1 MELTE
6 ARHTHAELSEKLL
19 DAQYRYHVL
28 DSPTISDAEYDRGI
42 RTLNEIEEQFPEL
55 RTPDSATQRV
65 GGMISTLFTP
75 VTHLERLLSLDNVF
89 SHEEFASWADRAAK
103 LGGTGPYLCELK
115 IDGLAID
122 LVYEKGRLTRAATRG
137 DGRTGEDVTLNVKT
151 IKSVP
156 DRLTGDDVPELIEVR
171 GEVFLS
177 EAAFDR
183 LNESLQEAGKPAFAN
198 PRNAAAGSLRQKDPR
213 ITASRALGAIVHG
226 IGRIEGSGE
235 IAGATA
241 GPDAAGHLE
250 GAPDT
255 QSGWYERLRA
265 WGLPTSDKYKVVAE
279 LADVQAY
286 IDYYGDPGHRHETPY
301 DIDGVVVKIDPI
313 EVQRVMGATSRAP
326 RWAIAYKY
334 PPEEVNTKLLD
345 IRVGV
350 GRTGRVTPYA
360 VMAPVQVSGSTV
372 DRATLHNE
380 DEVKRKGVL
389 IGDTVILR
397 KAGEVIPEVVG
408 PVAELRT
415 GDEREFA
422 FPRAC
427 PECGTTLG
435 RDEGEVDWRCPNT
448 RACPAQLRERLF
460 YLASRSALDIE
471 ALGYEAVVALL
482 NDGLVHDEGD
492 LFDLT
497 DAKLANSPFFVN
509 KAGGLKLVAHALLA
523 NLEEVKTRPL
533 WRFLVALSIRH
544 VGPTAARALAEAFGS
559 LDAIAEA
566 SPDALAIVDGV
577 GPTIAASV
585 VEWFTVDWHRAIVEK
600 WRAAGVQLA
609 TPGFDPSAAA
619 GRLLAGVTVVI
630 TGTLPTYSRDDAA
643 EAVRAAGGKV
653 SSSVSKK
660 TTFVVAGESAGSKYD
675 KAVELGI
682 RILDEPAFKVLLE
695 GGPDAVALREAFQ
708 DQVLDP
714 GGVGLATGG
723 LHDRAD
729 EDAGGLDLAV
739 PDPGH
744 DVRIAGNRLVYR
756 GGQCRVVADDREAA
770 GGDYL
775 VRGALAVEDAL
786 DDLAGEPV
794 VERPR
799 RDQGGDP
806 GDVGWGDRQLRHLKA
821 RVVRPPGQLAEPPL
835 AGVSRGGAGR
845 NGRLHGV

>member
-1 MELTE
+1 MELDE
-6 ARHTHAELSEKLL
+6 ARRTHAELSERLL

-28 DSPTISDAEYDRGI
+28 DSPTISDAEYDQGI
-42 RTLNEIEEQFPEL
+42 RTLSEIEDQFPEL

-89 SHEEFASWADRAAK
+89 SPEEFSAWAERAAK

-122 LVYEKGRLTRAATRG
+122 LVYERGRLTSAATRG

-151 IKSVP
+151 ITTIP
-156 DRLTGDDVPELIEVR
+156 DRLVGDDVPELLEVR

-177 EAAFDR
+177 EAAFGR

-226 IGRIEGSGE
+226 IGRVEGSDTASGGA
-235 IAGATA
+235 IAGAAA
-241 GPDAAGHLE
+241 GPDAEGHLE

-255 QSGWYERLRA
+255 QSGWYERLA
-265 WGLPTSDKYKVVAE
+265 GWGLPVSDKYKVVTDLAE
-279 LADVQAY
+279 VTAY
-286 IDYYGDPGHRHETPY
+286 IDYYADPGHRHEPAY
-301 DIDGVVVKIDPI
+301 EIDGVVVKIDPT
-313 EVQRVMGATSRAP
+313 ETQRAMGATSRAP

-334 PPEEVNTKLLD
+334 PPEEVNTRLLD

-350 GRTGRVTPYA
+350 GRTGRVTPFA
-360 VMAPVQVSGSTV
+360 VMTPVKVSGSTV

-415 GDEREFA
+415 GDEREFQ
-422 FPRAC
+422 FPRQC
-427 PECGTTLG
+427 PECGTTL
-435 RDEGEVDWRCPNT
+435 RREEGEVDWRCPNNV
-448 RACPAQLRERLF
+448 ACPAQLRERLF

-482 NDGLVHDEGD
+482 NDRLVTNEGD

-497 DAKLANSPFFVN
+497 DEKLANSPFFVN

-523 NLEEVKTRPL
+523 NLDEAKTRPL
-533 WRFLVALSIRH
+533 WRILVALSIRH
-544 VGPTAARALAEAFGS
+544 VGPTAARALADAFGS
-559 LDAIAEA
+559 LDEIATA

-577 GPTIAASV
+577 GPTIANAV
-585 VEWFTVDWHRAIVEK
+585 MEWFTVDWHRDIVAK
-600 WRAAGVQLA
+600 WRAAGVQLE
-609 TPGFDPSAAA
+609 TPDFDPSAAA
-619 GRLLAGVTVVI
+619 ARLLAGVTVVI
-630 TGTLPTYSRDDAA
+630 TGTLPTFSRDEAA

-660 TTFVVAGESAGSKYD
+660 TNFVVAGGDAGSKLA
-675 KAVELGI
+675 KAVELGVKV
-682 RILDEPAFKVLLE
+682 LDEPAFKRLLD
-695 GGPDAVALREAFQ
+695 GGPDAVEA
-708 DQVLDP
+708 
-714 GGVGLATGG
+714 
-723 LHDRAD
+723 
-729 EDAGGLDLAV
+729 
-739 PDPGH
+739 
-744 DVRIAGNRLVYR
+744 
-756 GGQCRVVADDREAA
+756 
-770 GGDYL
+770 
-775 VRGALAVEDAL
+775 
-786 DDLAGEPV
+786 
-794 VERPR
+794 
-799 RDQGGDP
+799 
-806 GDVGWGDRQLRHLKA
+806 
-821 RVVRPPGQLAEPPL
+821 
-835 AGVSRGGAGR
+835 
-845 NGRLHGV
+845 